1 MANDEYKAYILKN
14 RKEFINLSDFQ
25 ERELARLYI
34 QAAAEIKE
42 RAGDIINKKGLTYA
56 QAKIRIKSLLIE
68 AARLSDDFKKILDKS
83 LIDSADL
90 GAEVNKIIMGQY
102 QDALKKEG
110 INLNLDRILNKVNP
124 EAIKA
129 VYNRIWTD
137 GLKLSDRIWLLDR
150 RTKQEIERIVLQNI
164 VSGGSA
170 SNKVT
175 LSALENLL
183 NPGYKPAKLTSLH
196 GRKVGYESSRLL
208 RTSMSEAFNEGDRLS
223 SLKNPGTT
231 GLKLLNAV
239 GACEIC
245 APLNL
250 EPVEQTGL
258 PPIHPN
264 CRCTTIEEVMSVEKF
279 TNSWIDFMDNPD
291 SNKKFGDWLVNVY
304 KKSA

>member
-1 MANDEYKAYILKN
+1 MANEEYKAYLAKH
-14 RKEFINLSDFQ
+14 RADFIKLTAQQ

-34 QAAAEIKE
+34 EAATEIKL
-42 RAGDIINKKGLTYA
+42 RAADIINKQGLTYA

-68 AARLSDDFKKILDKS
+68 ASRLSDGFKTILDKS

-90 GAEVNKIIMGQY
+90 GQEINKLIMSKY

-110 INLNLDRILNKVNP
+110 INLNLGRILNKVNP

-137 GLKLSDRIWLLDR
+137 GLKLSDRVWLLDR

-175 LSALENLL
+175 LSALNNLL
-183 NPGYKPAKLTSLH
+183 NPQYTPAKLTSLH

-223 SLKNPGTT
+223 SNANPGST

-245 APLNL
+245 TPLDGL
-250 EPVEQTGL
+250 PVEQTGL
-258 PPIHPN
+258 PPIHVN
-264 CRCTTIEEVMSVEKF
+264 CRCTVLEEVMSVEKF
-279 TNSWIDFMDNPD
+279 TDSWLDFMNNPD
-291 SNKKFGDWLVNVY
+291 KYPRYEKWLLEVY
-304 KKSA
+304 KAA